1 MTAHVLIACEESQAV
16 CMAFRARGLEAY
28 SCDIQEPSGGHPEW
42 HILGDVLQVIEG
54 GQVTTMDGTAH
65 DVGRWDMMIAHPP
78 CTHLASSGA
87 RWFVKKR
94 ADGRQRE
101 AIEFFCKLLTT
112 DIRIVAVENPVGIMS
127 GDYITRWYPDLS
139 AKWGLPYKPV
149 QIIQPYWFGDPERK
163 TTCLYG
169 HGWMPL
175 QPTNMV
181 KPQIVKYKN
190 GRGTDSLWH
199 MDTLKLL
206 PKERA
211 KVRSK
216 TFPGIAAAM
225 ADQWGGLLL

>member
-1 MTAHVLIACEESQAV
+1 
-16 CMAFRARGLEAY
+16 
-28 SCDIQEPSGGHPEW
+28 
-42 HILGDVLQVIEG
+42 
-54 GQVTTMDGTAH
+54 MDGTAH

-87 RWFVKKR
+87 RWFAEKR
-94 ADGRQRE
+94 ADGRQHE
-101 AIEFFCKLLTT
+101 AIEFFCKLMAA
-112 DIRIVAVENPVGIMS
+112 DIQIVAVENPVGIMS

-175 QPTNMV
+175 QPTNMF

-199 MDTLKLL
+199 MDTLKLP

-225 ADQWGGLLL
+225 ADQWGGLRP